1 MTTVKIIAN
10 TKGKK
15 NFIPFVFGV
24 FARLPLILHKYDVVL
39 FGDGT
44 LSPVGE
50 FFGFFYRNKK
60 FVSVIHALDITFAQ
74 KKSPLAK
81 IYKFL
86 NIPALRSLDKLI
98 MVGNYAIDEAVKMG
112 IDRKKC
118 EFIPNGVNIE
128 KVKEP
133 HTRDEL
139 EKLLSDTTG
148 KDMKFYKNKKVLLRV
163 GRFVPHK
170 GLHWFIDE
178 VMPLLPDDYILI
190 GAGGYNPGAVGDSE
204 NYTLCQKYIKKHHL
218 EDRVILFPN
227 IPQPEMNVLFNTA
240 DIYITPNIYIKGSAE
255 GFGLN
260 ALEAVIC
267 ERIVLSAN
275 LQGLKDAILDNV
287 NGFMLEP
294 QSPVAWKNKILEVSN
309 PEFDKEQFIQKAK
322 KYTLDNFTWDKIA
335 KKYLKT
341 LSSLR

>member
-1 MTTVKIIAN
+1 LTTIKIIAN

-15 NFIPFVFGV
+15 NFIPFVLGI
-24 FARLPLILHKYDVVL
+24 FARLPFILHKYDVVL

-50 FFGFFYRNKK
+50 FFKFFYSHKK

-74 KKSPLAK
+74 KKSLLAK

-86 NIPALRSLDKLI
+86 NIPALKSLDKLI
-98 MVGNYAIDEAVKMG
+98 MVGNHAIDEAVRMG
-112 IDRKKC
+112 INREKC
-118 EFIPNGVNIE
+118 VFIPNGVNIK
-128 KVKEP
+128 KVKES
-133 HTRDEL
+133 HTKDEL

-148 KDMKFYKNKKVLLRV
+148 KDVKFYKNKKVLLRV

-170 GLHWFIDE
+170 GLHWFIDK
-178 VMPLLPDDYILI
+178 VMPLLPEDYILI
-190 GAGGYNPGAVGDSE
+190 GAGGYNPRAVGDSE

-218 EDRVILFPN
+218 EDRIILFPN
-227 IPQPEMNVLFNTA
+227 IPQPQMNILFNTA
-240 DIYITPNIYIKGSAE
+240 DIYITPNIYVKGSAE

-267 ERIVLSAN
+267 GRIVLSAN
-275 LQGLKDAILDNV
+275 LQGLKDAIADNV

-294 QSPVAWKNKILEVSN
+294 ENPKVWKNKVLEISN
-309 PEFDKEQFIQKAK
+309 PDFDKNTFVKNAK
-322 KYTLDNFTWDKIA
+322 QYTLQNFTWDKIGQ
-335 KKYLKT
+335 KYLEI
-341 LSSLR
+341 LQSIE